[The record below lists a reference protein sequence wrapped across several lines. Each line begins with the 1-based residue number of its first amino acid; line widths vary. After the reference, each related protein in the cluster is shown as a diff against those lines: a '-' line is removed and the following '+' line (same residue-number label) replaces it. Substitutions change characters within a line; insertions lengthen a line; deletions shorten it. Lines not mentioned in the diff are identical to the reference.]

1 MFKNRCTHALPL
13 NDLIQLQ
20 YLLGCKRQ
28 VICGVSANSTDSV
41 PGTSNVALTFLRAF
55 SVASGATSISVS
67 GPCVLLHNQEL
78 RTLLPHLASFYLSH
92 THSSGW
98 EVSRVLVC
106 ANMTP
111 LRGLFESFISPT
123 RLAMNGLKLRLD
135 PLTHH
140 SKFMLS
146 LQNVSRLW
154 SILRTLAIDRA
165 SLNPKTAPMSSNL
178 GILVA
183 DSGANRI
190 LEFTRLVDTV
200 PSLYWYLTQ
209 VTTRYT
215 SPDASVKVCKGA
227 VSTCEFNCRQR
238 ATYTSDNSVSS

>member
-1 MFKNRCTHALPL
+1 MPVSASMIFWLLGSPELLSSGGVPQLFKNRCTHALP
-13 NDLIQLQ
+13 LQ

-41 PGTSNVALTFLRAF
+41 PGISNVALTFLRAF
-55 SVASGATSISVS
+55 SVASGVSSISVF

-98 EVSRVLVC
+98 EVSRVLGC

-123 RLAMNGLKLRLD
+123 RFAMDGLKLWLD

-154 SILRTLAIDRA
+154 SILRTLAID
-165 SLNPKTAPMSSNL
+165 SSYE
-178 GILVA
+178 
-183 DSGANRI
+183 
-190 LEFTRLVDTV
+190 LESRN
-200 PSLYWYLTQ
+200 
-209 VTTRYT
+209 
-215 SPDASVKVCKGA
+215 
-227 VSTCEFNCRQR
+227 TC
-238 ATYTSDNSVSS
+238 SW